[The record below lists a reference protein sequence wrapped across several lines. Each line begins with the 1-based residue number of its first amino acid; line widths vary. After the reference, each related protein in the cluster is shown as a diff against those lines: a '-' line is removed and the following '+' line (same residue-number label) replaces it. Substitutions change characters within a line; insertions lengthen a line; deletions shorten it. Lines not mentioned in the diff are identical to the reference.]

1 MKHWILAAALLG
13 LAACGG
19 KPAETPARDAANPPA
34 AAEPAA
40 QAPAAPPAAAP
51 APAAVDAAAAHAA
64 LQLPDVDAYVRG
76 MEKENALLREDF
88 DTIER
93 ARAADDSD
101 AETTA
106 LFHMTSNDIDLAG
119 AQAAGMAP
127 ARYEY
132 VRDRIDEVQSKLDM
146 LEGFRK
152 MGGDSS
158 AMQAQVGD
166 PYASFAADVA
176 AALKAR
182 QPQLA
187 ALRAEAMSLRVKAA
201 GG

>member
-13 LAACGG
+13 LAACG
-19 KPAETPARDAANPPA
+19 KHEA
-34 AAEPAA
+34 AAPVTGEPAA
-40 QAPAAPPAAAP
+40 KPAPAAQPNAPAPAAAP
-51 APAAVDAAAAHAA
+51 ATPADDAAAAQAP
-64 LQLPDVDAYVRG
+64 LQPADVDAYLRG
-76 MEKENALLREDF
+76 MEKENALLRDEF
-88 DTIER
+88 AKIER
-93 ARAADDSD
+93 ARAAGDAQ
-101 AETTA
+101 AETAA
-106 LFHMTSNDIDLAG
+106 LFAMTSNDIDRAG

-127 ARYEY
+127 ARYDA
-132 VRDRIDEVQSKLDM
+132 VKDRIDEVQSKLDM

-152 MGGDSS
+152 MGGDAS

-166 PYASFAADVA
+166 PYAPFAADVA
-176 AALKAR
+176 AALKAK

>member
-13 LAACGG
+13 LAACG
-19 KPAETPARDAANPPA
+19 KHEA
-34 AAEPAA
+34 AAPETGQP
-40 QAPAAPPAAAP
+40 AAP
-51 APAAVDAAAAHAA
+51 APAAQTPAASPAAASAAQADAAAAAQA
-64 LQLPDVDAYVRG
+64 PLQPADVDAYLRG
-76 MEKENALLREDF
+76 MEQENALLRDEF
-88 DTIER
+88 AKIEQ
-93 ARAADDSD
+93 ARAAGDSQ
-101 AETTA
+101 AETAA
-106 LFHMTSNDIDLAG
+106 LFAMTSNDIDLAG

-127 ARYEY
+127 ARYD
-132 VRDRIDEVQSKLDM
+132 VVKDRVDEVQSKLDM

-158 AMQAQVGD
+158 AVQAQVGD
-166 PYASFAADVA
+166 PYAAFTADVA
-176 AALKAR
+176 ASLKAK

>member
-13 LAACGG
+13 LAACG
-19 KPAETPARDAANPPA
+19 KHEA
-34 AAEPAA
+34 AAPANGAPDATPPTAA
-40 QAPAAPPAAAP
+40 QPAAP
-51 APAAVDAAAAHAA
+51 APAPAAPVDDAAAAQAP
-64 LQLPDVDAYVRG
+64 LQSADIDAYLRG
-76 MEKENALLREDF
+76 MAKENALLRDEF
-88 DTIER
+88 AQIER
-93 ARAADDSD
+93 ARAADDSA
-101 AETTA
+101 AETAA
-106 LFHMTSNDIDLAG
+106 LFAMTSSDVDLAG

-127 ARYEY
+127 ARYD
-132 VRDRIDEVQSKLDM
+132 VVKDRIDEVQSKLDM
-146 LEGFRK
+146 LEGFRG